1 VNCVKGVSR
10 LVLDD
15 RTAGHNRST
24 AKAGALL
31 AVLIIVG
38 VLQGSCFGPSTTTTP
53 PPSATLTS
61 IAVAPANPTIANGSG
76 QQFSATGHYSDGSA
90 ATITTSVTWSS
101 SAQNVATISN
111 AAGSNG
117 LSTSVGSG
125 STTIQASLNGVNGS
139 TMLTVSLTLVSI
151 GVTPSNPTITMGSTE
166 QFVATGHYSDGS
178 TATIT
183 TSVTW
188 SSSAQNVA
196 TISNAAGSNGLA
208 TSVGS
213 GSTTIQASLD
223 GVNGSTKLT
232 VSPTLVSIGVT
243 PANPTIVMGS
253 TEQFTAT
260 GTYSDQSAQDLTNS
274 VTWGSTSQGIATIS
288 NSAGSYGLATSVGVG
303 STTISATMG
312 ATNGATKLTVAP
324 TGVAAVTTY
333 HYDNGRTGQN
343 TSETI
348 LTPANVNMGQ
358 FGKLFAL
365 PVDGQVYAQ
374 PLYVTGLAIPGK
386 GTHNVVFAAT
396 ENDSVYAFDA
406 DSNMG
411 ADATYLW
418 KASLVD
424 AAHGAPAGATAI
436 TASGQCPAAVSPTMG
451 ITSTPVIDT
460 STNTMYVVAFSQEGS
475 QLVNR
480 LHAIDITTGNEKS
493 LGPVVI
499 DATVSGTGD
508 GSSNGQLTFSKLS
521 QFIRPALL
529 LSSGTIYV
537 GSAALCESIN
547 PFHGWI
553 LAYNASTFAQKAA
566 IVTTPNGGDGGF
578 WMSGAGLA
586 ADATGNVYGVTGN
599 GTFDTNNVPAT
610 ELGDTIV
617 KYSGS
622 NLGLLDYF
630 TPYDQLNLDL
640 SDDDLGSGGVLLLP
654 DQPGSYPHLLVQA
667 GKEGTIYLIN
677 RDQMASPANQHYC
690 SGCTV
695 DTEIVQELQKVIG
708 GMWSMPAYWN
718 GNIYVW
724 GQYDSPKAFKLT
736 NGVLGTAPSST
747 GSAPGT
753 FFGQTPSVSSNGT
766 TNGIVWAI
774 SFTKEAILYAYDATN
789 LGNEL
794 YSSEQAAGNRD
805 IPGNWAKFSVP
816 VIVNGKVYIG
826 TATEVDVYGLLP

>member
-1 VNCVKGVSR
+1 MNGVSGVRR
-10 LVLDD
+10 LGLEPCAASNC
-15 RTAGHNRST
+15 RHT
-24 AKAGALL
+24 AKMGALL
-31 AVLIIVG
+31 AVLMIVA
-38 VLQGSCFGPSTTTTP
+38 VLQGSCVGSSTTTTP
-53 PPSATLTS
+53 PSTTPTLTS
-61 IAVAPANPTIANGSG
+61 IAVAPANPTITNGSG
-76 QQFSATGHYSDGSA
+76 QQFS
-90 ATITTSVTWSS
+90 
-101 SAQNVATISN
+101 
-111 AAGSNG
+111 
-117 LSTSVGSG
+117 
-125 STTIQASLNGVNGS
+125 
-139 TMLTVSLTLVSI
+139 
-151 GVTPSNPTITMGSTE
+151 
-166 QFVATGHYSDGS
+166 ATGHYSDGS

-188 SSSAQNVA
+188 SSTAQTVA
-196 TISNAAGSNGLA
+196 TISNTAGSNGLA
-208 TSVGS
+208 TSVGPGSTTVQASLSGVNGSTMLTVSPTLVSIAVTPANPTITMGLTEQFAATGHYSDGSTATITTSVTWSSTAQNVATISNTAGSNGLATSVAS
-213 GSTTIQASLD
+213 GSTTIKASLS
-223 GVNGSTKLT
+223 GVNGSTILT

-243 PANPTIVMGS
+243 PMNPTIVMGS

-260 GTYSDQSAQDLTNS
+260 GTYSDQSTQNLTNS

-288 NSAGSYGLATSVGVG
+288 NSSGSNGLATSAGVG

-312 ATNGATKLTVAP
+312 ATNGSTKLTVTPA
-324 TGVAAVTTY
+324 GVAAVTTY

-343 TSETI
+343 TSETT
-348 LTPANVNMGQ
+348 LTPSNVNVNQ

-374 PLYVTGLAIPGK
+374 PLYVAGLAIPGK

-406 DSNMG
+406 DSVG
-411 ADATYLW
+411 TFLW

-436 TASGQCPAAVSPTMG
+436 TASGECPAAVSPTMG

-480 LHAIDITTGNEKS
+480 LHAIDITTGNEKAP
-493 LGPVVI
+493 GPAI
-499 DATVSGTGD
+499 IEATVSGTGD
-508 GSSNGQLTFSKLS
+508 GSSSGQLTFSKLS

-537 GSAALCESIN
+537 GSAALCEGIN

-553 LAYNASTFAQKAA
+553 LAYDALTFAQKAA
-566 IVTTPNGGDGGF
+566 IVSTPNGGDGGF

-586 ADATGNVYGVTGN
+586 ADTTGNVYGVTGN

-610 ELGDTIV
+610 ELGDSIV
-617 KYSGS
+617 KYSGGS
-622 NLGLLDYF
+622 LGLLDYF
-630 TPYDQLNLDL
+630 APYDQLNLDL

-667 GKEGTIYLIN
+667 GKEGTIYLVN
-677 RDQMASPANQHYC
+677 RDQMTNPANQHYC
-690 SGCTV
+690 SGCSS
-695 DTEIVQELQKVIG
+695 DPQIVQELPMVIG

-718 GNIYVW
+718 GNVYVW
-724 GQYDSPKAFKLT
+724 AQYGSPEAFKLT
-736 NGVLGTAPSST
+736 NGVLSTAPSST